1 MVPITLI
8 RYLPGICG
16 NRVVAKVS
24 LIEDMRTKMKRA
36 ERGALEFGTGR
47 QFDVDLIESSRITLE
62 IRLID
67 HEIPDPS
74 GASDESVQ
82 RHTRVYF
89 TEPEHLDGCL
99 LALSVQSK
107 CPGPEGLDEQDRHAA
122 AAALRAEDHCA
133 RM

>member
-1 MVPITLI
+1 MRLASPPGVRSCRDGGTWEIARDARGAQCLYDDLADLARLTE
-8 RYLPGICG
+8 RLPES
-16 NRVVAKVS
+16 AKVS

-74 GASDESVQ
+74 GTSD
-82 RHTRVYF
+82 
-89 TEPEHLDGCL
+89 
-99 LALSVQSK
+99 
-107 CPGPEGLDEQDRHAA
+107 
-122 AAALRAEDHCA
+122 
-133 RM
+133 